1 METMMKRLISAAS
14 VALAVA
20 VTVLVIIERE
30 PEPKKT
36 TATHGPWEDAS
47 TIVTIVKPEYY
58 SADGRKIAK
67 PANRQDGTSLEGRI
81 DPFLCV
87 RAWDLIPVLAG
98 QANVHPARIATCGL
112 IENKDAVNA
121 WEVAISGSGG

>member
-1 METMMKRLISAAS
+1 MAAIAQYPRLMKRFWKWTLISAAS
-14 VALAVA
+14 VALAV
-20 VTVLVIIERE
+20 VLVIAMKDTSKPHKDE
-30 PEPKKT
+30 
-36 TATHGPWEDAS
+36 
-47 TIVTIVKPEYY
+47 VTIVKPEYY

-121 WEVAISGSGG
+121 WEVAISG